1 MKNWQAITI
10 DNYHLEQKNSMAIN
24 SATLNGST
32 IFALYH
38 MSMAGDVGLIA
49 RIVFQVFSTN
59 ME

>member
-1 MKNWQAITI
+1 MV
-10 DNYHLEQKNSMAIN
+10 
-24 SATLNGST
+24 
-32 IFALYH
+32 ALFLSWYH